1 MKPLQIA
8 NKVAEMAGPSAE
20 AEGLDLV
27 HVEFRRESTGWV
39 LRLYIDREGG
49 VNLDDCARL
58 SRHVG
63 VVLEESDFIDS
74 PYNLEVSSPGLNRPL
89 FCREDYIRFRGRRV
103 RIRLKKP
110 MEGRRRF
117 VGSIG
122 DASDKGGEIADD
134 EGSVHKISWDR
145 IERANLEY
153 TK

>member
-8 NKVAEMAGPSAE
+8 SKVAEMAGPAAE

-49 VNLDDCARL
+49 VNFDDCARL
-58 SRHVG
+58 SRQVG
-63 VVLEESDFIDS
+63 AMLEESDFIDS
-74 PYNLEVSSPGLNRPL
+74 QYNLEVSSPGLNRPL
-89 FCREDYIRFRGRRV
+89 FRREDYVRFRGRRA

-122 DASDKGGEIADD
+122 DTTEQGVEIADD
-134 EGSVHKISWDR
+134 EGGVHKIPWDR

-153 TK
+153 IG